1 MNWNTNQRHLLRSSI
16 INLLFLLDHKWPNAT
31 LKCLSDGTWQSTVD
45 EHDGTIHIAPHF
57 GNCINEIDFYLEAS
71 KEQNT
76 ELGHDTEC
84 EDENCGQDIKL
95 SNQESMIQII
105 GHAVSMLSL
114 FISISILLFFK

>member
-1 MNWNTNQRHLLRSSI
+1 M
-16 INLLFLLDHKWPNAT
+16 
-31 LKCLSDGTWQSTVD
+31 D